1 MNETV
6 RRWVALVVILTIA
19 QSASAALGVG
29 YDPCYEAYLESGL
42 TKQQMSFDHFRHSY
56 SDTLCSSEG
65 HDLQAARE
73 GRGVGET
80 R

>member
-1 MNETV
+1 MNETMKK
-6 RRWVALVVILTIA
+6 WVALVVILTSA
-19 QSASAALGVG
+19 LSASAALGAG

-56 SDTLCSSEG
+56 SDTLCSPEG

>member
-1 MNETV
+1 MNEMV
-6 RRWVALVVILTIA
+6 RKGAGLVAVLLTMLAAAVALG
-19 QSASAALGVG
+19 Q
-29 YDPCYEAYLESGL
+29 DHRPCYEAYLQSGL

-56 SDTLCSSEG
+56 ADTLCAPEG